1 MTKTINVTV
10 GSGEVKRAGRWHAPG
25 STLEITQAEF
35 DAAPRGVYVLPGAPD
50 PEVAQAE
57 ARRREQDEADK
68 AEKMR
73 RMEQDR
79 MRREALAEA
88 NLKRIREQE
97 QLAQAGVARQKRK
110 PLTSQAS

>member
-1 MTKTINVTV
+1 MSKTITVQV

-35 DAAPRGVYVLPGAPD
+35 DAAPRGIYVLPGAQD
-50 PEVAQAE
+50 PEVEQAE
-57 ARRREQDEADK
+57 ARRRAQDEADK
-68 AEKMR
+68 AEKLR

-97 QLAQAGVARQKRK
+97 QLAAAGVARQKRK
-110 PLTSQAS
+110 PLSAQS